1 METLTISVNDKSEK
15 GRNFL
20 NFIKSLDFIKIDQPN
35 LKTKKAIDELEKN
48 EGKKFNNASEA
59 LNFLK
64 SK

>member
-20 NFIKSLDFIKIDQPN
+20 NFIKSLDFVKIDQPN
-35 LKTKKAIDELEKN
+35 LETKKAIDELENNK
-48 EGKKFNNASEA
+48 GKKFKNATEA

-64 SK
+64 K